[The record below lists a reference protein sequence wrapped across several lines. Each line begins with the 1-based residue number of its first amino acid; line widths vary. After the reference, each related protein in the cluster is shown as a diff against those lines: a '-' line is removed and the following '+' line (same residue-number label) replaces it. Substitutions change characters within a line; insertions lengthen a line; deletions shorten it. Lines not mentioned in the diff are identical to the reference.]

1 MGTRACAHTIKKH
14 LGVLEILHDAKRL
27 SHLHLHSRRVMSKR
41 IVALPTND
49 FQRLKDLVQRQEL
62 VPVHPLPAC
71 TCKQNQHAHCQYR
84 CTPSLRMQTEP
95 ACALPISVHSQPAHA
110 NRTSMHI
117 ANIGALPACAC
128 KQNQHAH
135 CQYRCTPSLRVQTEP
150 ACALPISVQR
160 GLTRC
165 GAKCTNIICL
175 LAAGHPKPLCTELH
189 DKVLKHD
196 INRAEFLRDLP
207 VCWQ

>member
-14 LGVLEILHDAKRL
+14 LGVLEMLHDAKRL
-27 SHLHLHSRRVMSKR
+27 SHLYLHSRRVMSKR

-95 ACALPISVHSQPAHA
+95 ACALPISV
-110 NRTSMHI
+110 
-117 ANIGALPACAC
+117 
-128 KQNQHAH
+128 
-135 CQYRCTPSLRVQTEP
+135 
-150 ACALPISVQR
+150 QR

-207 VCWQ
+207 VC